1 MVLVEV
7 IVCGWYRTDAVG
19 VNSRANIFL
28 YCFHSSPYGMKPKL
42 KFQPI
47 LQHAIQRMADGIQ
60 LAHTGRIPWVVWACR
75 LQSRYNARTRI
86 ITAHLLE
93 YTFDLFSSK
102 SLTASQEFRIMIDW
116 PRMFIEI
123 TSDSV
128 MYTVRTMR
136 PEREH
141 NQLLTILMPPLTI
154 GDPRLAVARLIEKVP
169 DDGISLGAR
178 WQRCA
183 A

>member
-1 MVLVEV
+1 
-7 IVCGWYRTDAVG
+7 
-19 VNSRANIFL
+19 
-28 YCFHSSPYGMKPKL
+28 
-42 KFQPI
+42 
-47 LQHAIQRMADGIQ
+47 
-60 LAHTGRIPWVVWACR
+60 
-75 LQSRYNARTRI
+75 
-86 ITAHLLE
+86 
-93 YTFDLFSSK
+93 
-102 SLTASQEFRIMIDW
+102 MIDW
-116 PRMFIEI
+116 PKMFIEI